1 MVSLGQK
8 AAVNTLKGL
17 SPKLNPLF
25 PVNKGPEEWEANA
38 APLESWGL
46 GNMKRKNTYLP
57 GTVFCGLG
65 LWRHRV
71 KMRAAYD
78 GPGGFR
84 GHM

>member
-1 MVSLGQK
+1 MVSLGRK

-46 GNMKRKNTYLP
+46 GNMKRKKHLFAWYRLLWV
-57 GTVFCGLG
+57 GTLETQGQNEGSL
-65 LWRHRV
+65 
-71 KMRAAYD
+71 
-78 GPGGFR
+78 
-84 GHM
+84 